1 MPTVVRGAPRSLCCC
16 GHGGNTPTHFKD
28 GSMTLCKVSALLS
41 LCLVL
46 GSPVLQGQQAKAS
59 GSWKLTWS
67 DEFDGPDGSR
77 PDPAKWVYD
86 TGGNGWLNHELE
98 SYTDR
103 PENVRIEGGNLLIE
117 ARHEE
122 YTGSD
127 GIARHYTSGRL
138 KTLGKFAQ
146 QEGRFEARIKI
157 PKGRGVWPAFWME
170 GADVATA
177 GWPGCGEIDVME
189 NIGHQ
194 PGRLY
199 ATLHGPGFEA
209 TSHLQSRFDLPAGE
223 SLGDAFHTYGVEW
236 IGNTVT
242 FFLDGK
248 AYGQI
253 ARDTVAHGRDL
264 PFQQPFLMLLNLAIG
279 GDWEGPP
286 AEATPFPATML
297 VDFVRVYEAAPG
309 RGH

>member
-1 MPTVVRGAPRSLCCC
+1 MSCALVTWMLLC
-16 GHGGNTPTHFKD
+16 
-28 GSMTLCKVSALLS
+28 LS
-41 LCLVL
+41 L
-46 GSPVLQGQQAKAS
+46 S
-59 GSWKLTWS
+59 GSAACSQSVVEPTGWRLTWH
-67 DEFDGPDGSR
+67 DEFDGVDGSK

-103 PENVRIEGGNLLIE
+103 LANVRVEHGNLVLQ
-117 ARHEE
+117 ARREN

-127 GIARHYTSGRL
+127 GITKPYTSGRL

-170 GADVATA
+170 GVDVPTA
-177 GWPGCGEIDVME
+177 GWPGCGEIDIME

-194 PGRLY
+194 PGRIY
-199 ATLHGPGFEA
+199 ATLHGPGFGP

-223 SLGDAFHTYGVEW
+223 SFGDTFHVYAVEW
-236 IGNTVT
+236 TGKTLT
-242 FFLDGK
+242 FLLDGK
-248 AYGQI
+248 PYGSLL
-253 ARDTVAHGRDL
+253 RDTVEHGRDL
-264 PFQQPFLMLLNLAIG
+264 PFDQPFFLLLNLAVG

-286 AEATPFPATML
+286 DSATAFPATML
-297 VDFVRVYEAAPG
+297 VDYVRVYE
-309 RGH
+309 RTR